1 MIETPDQLITEL
13 INDPVF
19 MALIGVYEFDDGTT
33 AESIAILGSSEFI
46 DGLSKVTGVECII
59 NRIPDTKS
67 TQIYNGCVP
76 THKAWTIHLIQ
87 YETGNG
93 ALNAADYLVQ
103 RYPGSTYS
111 NLGAELMSEVA
122 GVAQIALTIPAN
134 VNL

>member
-13 INDPVF
+13 TNDPVF
-19 MALIGVYEFDDGTT
+19 MAFIGLYEFDDGAT
-33 AESIAILGSSEFI
+33 AEAIAILGSSEFI
-46 DGLSKVTGVECII
+46 DGLNSVTGVECII
-59 NRIPDTKS
+59 NRVPEAKS

-93 ALNAADYLVQ
+93 ALDAADYLVQ
-103 RYPGSTYS
+103 RYPGSTYG

-122 GVAQIALTIPAN
+122 GIAQIALTIPAN